1 MDNNMTDAMTKFDA
15 PEEVIELL
23 TTHGG
28 ESYFGEPVTVLEH
41 CLEAAHFAREANSP
55 PTLIVAALLH
65 DVGHLLHQ
73 ESEDVAEHGID
84 MRHEEL
90 ADQLLSAHLP
100 ASVTEPIRL
109 HVAAKR
115 YLCFADAAYLEALSP
130 SSVLSLGLQGGLM
143 SSDEAAAFLASPYA
157 QEAIALRHWDDEA
170 KIPALPVPSADSYL
184 PLLKELWLPPTP
196 IPNSSAI

>member
-1 MDNNMTDAMTKFDA
+1 MTKFDK
-15 PEEVIELL
+15 PEEVLELL
-23 TTHGG
+23 VTHGG

-55 PTLIVAALLH
+55 PTLIAAALLH
-65 DVGHLLHQ
+65 DIGHLLHH
-73 ESEDVAEHGID
+73 ENEEAAEQGID
-84 MRHEEL
+84 TRHEEL

-115 YLCFADAAYLEALSP
+115 YLCFADTAYLEALSP
-130 SSVLSLGLQGGLM
+130 SSVLSLSLQGGPM
-143 SSDEAAAFLASPYA
+143 TSEEAAAFLAGPFA

-170 KIPALPVPSADSYL
+170 KIPALPVPPAESYL
-184 PLLKELWLPPTP
+184 PLLKELWH
-196 IPNSSAI
+196 SAATN

>member
-1 MDNNMTDAMTKFDA
+1 MVDLMTKFDT
-15 PEEVIELL
+15 PEEVLELL
-23 TTHGG
+23 ATQGG

-55 PTLIVAALLH
+55 PTLIAAALLH
-65 DVGHLLHQ
+65 DIGHLLHQ
-73 ESEDVAEHGID
+73 ESEDVAEHGVD
-84 MRHEEL
+84 TRHEEL

-130 SSVLSLGLQGGLM
+130 SSVLSLGLQGGPM
-143 SSDEAAAFLASPYA
+143 SPEEAAAFLAGPFA
-157 QEAIALRHWDDEA
+157 KEAIALRHWDDEA
-170 KIPALPVPSADSYL
+170 KIPALPVPEARTYL
-184 PLLKELWLPPTP
+184 PLLETLWR
-196 IPNSSAI
+196 

>member
-1 MDNNMTDAMTKFDA
+1 MVDVMTKFDS
-15 PEEVIELL
+15 PEEVLELL
-23 TTHGG
+23 TTQGG
-28 ESYFGEPVTVLEH
+28 ASYFGEPVTVLEH
-41 CLEAAHFAREANSP
+41 CLEAAHFAHEANSP

-73 ESEDVAEHGID
+73 ENEDVAEQGVD
-84 MRHEEL
+84 TRHEEL

-130 SSVLSLGLQGGLM
+130 SSVLSLSLQGGPM
-143 SSDEAAAFLASPYA
+143 SSDEAAAFLSGPFA

-170 KIPALPVPSADSYL
+170 KIPALPVPQAHSYL
-184 PLLKELWLPPTP
+184 PLLETLWR
-196 IPNSSAI
+196 

>member
-1 MDNNMTDAMTKFDA
+1 MTDMMTKFDT
-15 PEEVIELL
+15 PEEVLELL
-23 TTHGG
+23 VTHGG
-28 ESYFGEPVTVLEH
+28 ESYFGEPVTVLKH

-55 PTLIVAALLH
+55 PTLIAAALLH

-73 ESEDVAEHGID
+73 EGEEVAEHGVD
-84 MRHEEL
+84 TRHEEL

-115 YLCFADAAYLEALSP
+115 YLCFADTAYLEALSP
-130 SSVLSLGLQGGLM
+130 SSVLSLGLQGGPM
-143 SSDEAAAFLASPYA
+143 SQEEAVAFLAGPFA

-170 KIPALPVPSADSYL
+170 KIPALPVPPAESYL
-184 PLLKELWLPPTP
+184 PLLKELWH
-196 IPNSSAI
+196 SAATN